1 MAKYIIEFTSEA
13 KIDLSYF
20 NAFERKIILNN
31 INNQLTSEPTKETR
45 NRKKLRENPFSN
57 WALRIGKYR
66 VFYHVMEDIMTISI
80 VAVGFKEHNNLYIR
94 GKKVKI

>member
-1 MAKYIIEFTSEA
+1 
-13 KIDLSYF
+13 
-20 NAFERKIILNN
+20 
-31 INNQLTSEPTKETR
+31 
-45 NRKKLRENPFSN
+45 LRENPFSN